1 MARKQSA
8 QRKTHTPDPG
18 NTRRW
23 RSVRRQIDA
32 LDVATFNA
40 IAGTKSPLLDATM
53 PRLTR
58 AADRSVLWI
67 AIADLM
73 VLSGRARARLGAA
86 RGLVSIAITSLIANQ
101 VSKRIHRRPRPSI
114 TQVPAQ
120 RLAHRI
126 PESTSFPSGHSA
138 SAMAFAAGASA
149 EWPALSVPLRTLAG
163 LVGFSRVA
171 TGAHYPSDVLAGFAL
186 GETIAWL
193 TTRPVPVEHIDPTRD
208 DLSVHAG
215 TPNPDGE
222 GIALV
227 INPKSGSGRA
237 AKILP
242 AVHEAFPR
250 MRIVELGRDGE
261 DYGQVI
267 RETAASCEVLA
278 VAGGDGTVQQAAAAA
293 MHHGIPLA
301 VFPAGTFNH
310 FAKDLGMFPL
320 KAAIDAIH
328 AGTYA
333 KVDLGEANGTIF
345 VNPASIGA
353 YTDFVAIR
361 EKYERRIS
369 KPLAAVIAAIRTLGR
384 SKAVRVRVQD
394 LDGETVDA
402 RFSLLFIGN
411 GRYEP
416 RGFAPVHRAALD
428 DSRLDLRVL
437 GVTRLASRGRVLLD
451 LLTGRVARN
460 KRYQQFADAEY
471 HLELPEGPYRIARD
485 GEVGEEIDHLDAR
498 VLPRALTVI
507 TPARRK
513 KR

>member
-67 AIADLM
+67 AIAGLM

-163 LVGFSRVA
+163 
-171 TGAHYPSDVLAGFAL
+171 
-186 GETIAWL
+186 
-193 TTRPVPVEHIDPTRD
+193 
-208 DLSVHAG
+208 
-215 TPNPDGE
+215 
-222 GIALV
+222 
-227 INPKSGSGRA
+227 
-237 AKILP
+237 P

-278 VAGGDGTVQQAAAAA
+278 VAGGDGTVQQAAAEA

-345 VNPASIGA
+345 VNTASIGA

-384 SKAVRVRVQD
+384 GKAVRVRVQD

-402 RFSLLFIGN
+402 KFSLLFIGN

-416 RGFAPVHRAALD
+416 RGFAPVYRAALD